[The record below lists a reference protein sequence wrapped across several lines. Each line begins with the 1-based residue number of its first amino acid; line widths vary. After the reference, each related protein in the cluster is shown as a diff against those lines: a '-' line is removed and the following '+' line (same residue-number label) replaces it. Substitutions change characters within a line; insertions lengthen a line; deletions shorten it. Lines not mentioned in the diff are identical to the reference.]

1 MCSTI
6 CIHVQRVPETH
17 HPMTLTEQEAA
28 EVIGALELF
37 IATHLRDDDGSS
49 TMASNCLGILQAAK
63 DRQPSVTD
71 DPQASYGERM
81 FTESEVRAMAKG
93 INLAVVEIGGYYDAN
108 AKWRPVHGV
117 RQGSIEQVFKA
128 HGIVLDSA

>member
-81 FTESEVRAMAKG
+81 FTESEVGAALRDAMA
-93 INLAVVEIGGYYDAN
+93 IGFTRDEKCN
-108 AKWRPVHGV
+108 ILKEV
-117 RQGSIEQVFKA
+117 